1 MNRKPVFIF
10 LAVLFVV
17 LAGGTFLYLNR
28 PARGINKRPQ
38 IAGICPECGQK
49 FPRTAEECPFCR
61 YKHAAERSIGAGAAP
76 RRVSAATKLGIG
88 FGVIAIGVLIVNWGQ
103 LRRIM
108 RERRR
113 KRDQLFM
120 WMNCANC
127 KRRLRYLATSAGKQ
141 GLCPKCGGIC
151 NFPAVQGIGAGVDT
165 PRAAA
170 SSK

>member
-1 MNRKPVFIF
+1 VERTI
-10 LAVLFVV
+10 
-17 LAGGTFLYLNR
+17 GGT
-28 PARGINKRPQ
+28 AQ
-38 IAGICPECGQK
+38 
-49 FPRTAEECPFCR
+49 
-61 YKHAAERSIGAGAAP
+61 P

-113 KRDQLFM
+113 KRDQLFL
-120 WMNCANC
+120 WMNCGTC

-141 GLCPKCGGIC
+141 GLCPKCGGVC
-151 NFPAVQGIGAGVDT
+151 NFPALQGIGAGGDT
-165 PRAAA
+165 PRPAA